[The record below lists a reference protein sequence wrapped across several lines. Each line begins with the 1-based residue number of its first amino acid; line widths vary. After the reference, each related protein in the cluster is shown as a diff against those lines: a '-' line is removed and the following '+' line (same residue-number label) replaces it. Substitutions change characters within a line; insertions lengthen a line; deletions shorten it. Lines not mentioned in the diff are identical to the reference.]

1 MRAYQA
7 NRRAAIEDLI
17 EADPV
22 ATRVREIMV
31 DPQDVDGKCVRPS
44 PRRGNNGHPLMPTRP
59 RFSHGRLLQ
68 QNLQRGD
75 SQCEIRARDQ
85 GSSLGVVLCSE
96 K

>member
-44 PRRGNNGHPLMPTRP
+44 PRRGNNGHPFNAYAASLLSRETFATKSAARGFPMRNPRSRP
-59 RFSHGRLLQ
+59 REL
-68 QNLQRGD
+68 
-75 SQCEIRARDQ
+75 IRCCA
-85 GSSLGVVLCSE
+85 LF
-96 K
+96 